1 MCGSSPLSTRKFPL
15 SGFEMFCSQFA
26 TIAVIFGLVT
36 FTLSFDYT
44 GGDELYEDDPCKLG
58 DGSAGICTVSGKCA
72 WFVTNVIQKR
82 LVPYRTVVRC
92 GFNRNDEIICCP
104 SASLGSRISRKA
116 SQACEHFRD
125 STKLSFLIVGGEE
138 AEEGDVPFIAA
149 LGYESSGGG
158 SEEYEWG
165 CGSSLIS
172 PRFLLTAGHCIRQA
186 RRPIIARMGILN
198 LVKPELDSL
207 QESTLKRFLP
217 HPDYKPPSKYND
229 IALIEVDKPFK
240 YDDYV
245 NAACLYTSVEDLS
258 PSQVLV
264 ASGWGLTEA
273 ETRSEVLLKVNLTTE
288 PLKQCDQEYR
298 TQIGTQSSKL
308 ANGVIATQYCTIG
321 ARIESG
327 SAAGKRR
334 DSCNGDSGGPLHF
347 LDERVSRFFLV
358 GVTSFGLGCGE
369 TASIYTRVAAY
380 LDWIEPIVWPDSAS
394 LMGGGGS

>member
-1 MCGSSPLSTRKFPL
+1 
-15 SGFEMFCSQFA
+15 MFYNQFA
-26 TIAVIFGLVT
+26 TIAVVFGLVT

-44 GGDELYEDDPCKLG
+44 GGDELYEDDPCKLS

-82 LVPYRTVVRC
+82 LVPYRSVVRC
-92 GFNRNDEIICCP
+92 GFNRNDEIVCCP
-104 SASLGSRISRKA
+104 PTSLGPRNSRKA

-149 LGYESSGGG
+149 LGYESSAGGAG
-158 SEEYEWG
+158 PDQYEWG

-172 PRFLLTAGHCIRQA
+172 PRFLLTAGHCIRTA

-198 LVKPELDSL
+198 LVKPDLDNM
-207 QESTLKRFLP
+207 QESTLKRFIP

-229 IALIEVDKPFK
+229 IALIEVDQPFK

-245 NAACLYTSVEDLS
+245 NAACLFTSLDDLQ
-258 PSQVLV
+258 PSRLLV

-273 ETRSEVLLKVNLTTE
+273 ETRSDVLLKVNLTTE

-298 TQIGTQSSKL
+298 TAVGPQSTKL
-308 ANGVIATQYCTIG
+308 ANGVIASQYCTIG
-321 ARIESG
+321 ARIETG
-327 SAAGKRR
+327 AAAGRRR

-347 LDERVSRFFLV
+347 LDEAVSRFFLV

-380 LDWIEPIVWPDSAS
+380 LDWLEPIVWPDSAS
-394 LMGGGGS
+394 LVGR

>member
-1 MCGSSPLSTRKFPL
+1 
-15 SGFEMFCSQFA
+15 MFYSQFA
-26 TIAVIFGLVT
+26 TIAVVFGLIT
-36 FTLSFDYT
+36 FSLSFDYT
-44 GGDELYEDDPCKLG
+44 GGDELYEDDPCKLS

-82 LVPYRTVVRC
+82 LVPYRSVIRC
-92 GFNRNDEIICCP
+92 GFNRNDEIVCCP
-104 SASLGSRISRKA
+104 STSLEPRISRKA
-116 SQACEHFRD
+116 FQACEHFRD

-149 LGYESSGGG
+149 LGYESSAGGAG
-158 SEEYEWG
+158 PDQYEWG

-172 PRFLLTAGHCIRQA
+172 PRFLLTAGHCIRAA

-198 LVKPELDSL
+198 LVKPDLDNM
-207 QESTLKRFLP
+207 QESKLKRFIP

-229 IALIEVDKPFK
+229 IALIEVDQPFK

-245 NAACLYTSVEDLS
+245 NAACLYTSLDDMPTSRL
-258 PSQVLV
+258 LT

-273 ETRSEVLLKVNLTTE
+273 ETRSDVLLKVNLTTE

-298 TQIGTQSSKL
+298 TAIGPKSSKL
-308 ANGVIATQYCTIG
+308 ANGVIASQYCTIG
-321 ARIESG
+321 SRIETG
-327 SAAGKRR
+327 AAAGRRR

-347 LDERVSRFFLV
+347 LDETVSRFFLV

-380 LDWIEPIVWPDSAS
+380 LDWLEPIVWPDSAS
-394 LMGGGGS
+394 LMGG